1 MKTASEF
8 SPFLLPRTT
17 ASMKCFAPIVESI
30 TGLKKLHKH
39 YLTRP
44 QNADTNTF
52 LTHTLD
58 SLGIR
63 FHSSGE
69 PLEGIPKTG
78 PLLIVANHP
87 LGGVEGVILA
97 KMLMQYR
104 PDIQVMANLFLKRI
118 PELDNLFIGVDVF
131 ETKEARRTNMKA
143 IKEAGQHLTTG
154 GALLI
159 FPAGEVST
167 FDDQTHHLQDKE
179 WGRLVGRLARSSKA
193 SCLPIFIEG
202 QNSPLFYKAGNIHPR
217 LRTVLLGRELL
228 NKKNKSIGIRCGS
241 IIEPHE
247 ISKMDND
254 QDITNYL
261 RLNTY
266 LLEQTQPVHQKDL
279 TKEAKEIPAP
289 SRPLAPILEEVAS
302 AELEKA
308 IHALPSDHLLIQQK
322 QFSVFIA
329 EATEI
334 PCILKQIGII
344 RERNF
349 REVGEGTGREIDL
362 DQFDDHYL
370 HLFIWDKEQKN
381 IVGAYRLGLVDDLT
395 QKSGIQ
401 GLYSRT
407 LFKFD
412 ENFIKTQP
420 NAIEMGRSVIDKPYQ
435 KSLSPLMLLWKGIA
449 TFVSRNPQ
457 YKTLFGPVSIS
468 GEYKAL
474 THQLIVSCLTA
485 HFYDA
490 DRSKLVEATHPVP
503 LASKPF
509 WSVNL
514 LSGLADIQLLSNIVS
529 RLENGAGVPVL
540 IRQYLSLQG
549 RFISFNVDPD
559 FNQTVDG
566 LITVD
571 LTQLTPRVLGKYMG
585 KEQAEYYLDFHHQKM
600 ETQLPDPQEE
610 K

>member
-1 MKTASEF
+1 MKTTSEF
-8 SPFLLPRTT
+8 SPFRLPRTT
-17 ASMKCFAPIVESI
+17 TAMKWLAPILENI
-30 TGLKKLHKH
+30 TGLKRLHQH
-39 YLTRP
+39 YLHRP
-44 QNADTNTF
+44 DNTDTYAF
-52 LTHTLD
+52 LTHTLN

-63 FHSSGE
+63 FHATGE
-69 PLEGIPKTG
+69 PLENIPKTG

-143 IKEAGQHLTTG
+143 IKDAGLHLSSG
-154 GALLI
+154 GALLV

-167 FDDQTHHLQDKE
+167 FDEANQLQDKT

-193 SCLPIFIEG
+193 SCLPVFIEG

-241 IIEPHE
+241 VIEPHE

-266 LLEQTQPVHQKDL
+266 LLEQNQPTSQTKKIPPGKAMPERAVTPLMEDVSSTLL
-279 TKEAKEIPAP
+279 TADIDGLSHENRLVE
-289 SRPLAPILEEVAS
+289 
-302 AELEKA
+302 
-308 IHALPSDHLLIQQK
+308 QK
-322 QFSVFIA
+322 QFQVFIA
-329 EATEI
+329 SATEI
-334 PCILKQIGII
+334 PVILTQIGII

-349 REVGEGTGREIDL
+349 REVGEGTGRAIDL
-362 DQFDDHYL
+362 DQFDESYL
-370 HLFIWDKEQKN
+370 HLFIWDKEQKR
-381 IVGAYRLGLVDDLT
+381 IAGAYRLGLVDTLT
-395 QKSGIQ
+395 KNAGVQ

-412 ENFIKTQP
+412 NDFLTTQP

-449 TFVSRNPQ
+449 TFVSRHPQ
-457 YKTLFGPVSIS
+457 YTTLFGPVSIS
-468 GEYKAL
+468 GDYKEL

-485 HFYDA
+485 HFYDTE
-490 DRSKLVEATHPVP
+490 RSALVEATHPVP
-503 LASKPF
+503 HANKPF

-529 RLENGAGVPVL
+529 RLEKGAAVPVL

-571 LTQLTPRVLGKYMG
+571 LTKLTPRVLGKYMG
-585 KEQAEYYLDFHHQKM
+585 REAAETYLQHHQV
-600 ETQLPDPQEE
+600 EGHSSNGQEE

>member
-1 MKTASEF
+1 MKTTSEF
-8 SPFLLPRTT
+8 SPFRLPRTT
-17 ASMKCFAPIVESI
+17 TSMKWLAPVVESI
-30 TGLKKLHKH
+30 TGLRKLHSH
-39 YLTRP
+39 YLARP
-44 QNADTNTF
+44 NNADTDTF

-58 SLGIR
+58 ALGIR
-63 FHSSGE
+63 FHTTGE

-78 PLLIVANHP
+78 SLLIVANHP

-97 KMLMQYR
+97 KILMQYR

-167 FDDQTHHLQDKE
+167 FNERKQLQDKE
-179 WGRLVGRLARSSKA
+179 WGRLVGRLARTSNA
-193 SCLPIFIEG
+193 HCLPIFIEG
-202 QNSPLFYKAGNIHPR
+202 ENSPLFYKAGLIHPR
-217 LRTVLLGRELL
+217 LRTLLLGRELL
-228 NKKNKSIGIRCGS
+228 NKKNVSIGVRCGS
-241 IIEPHE
+241 VISPHE

-254 QDITNYL
+254 QAITNYL

-266 LLEQTQPVHQKDL
+266 LLEQNQPCTQKDINPEKLTQPR
-279 TKEAKEIPAP
+279 T
-289 SRPLAPILEEVAS
+289 LAPLMKDVPPDKLEVAINALS
-302 AELEKA
+302 AKN
-308 IHALPSDHLLIQQK
+308 LLVEQK
-322 QFSVFIA
+322 QFRVFIA
-329 EATEI
+329 SASEI
-334 PCILKQIGII
+334 PVILTQIGII

-349 REVGEGTGREIDL
+349 RAVGEGTGKAIDL
-362 DQFDDHYL
+362 DQFDEHYL
-370 HLFIWDKEQKN
+370 HLFIWDKEQKS
-381 IVGAYRLGLVDDLT
+381 IAGAYRLGLVDKLT
-395 QKSGIQ
+395 THSGIQ
-401 GLYSRT
+401 SLYSRT

-412 ENFIKTQP
+412 HNFLTTQP

-449 TFVSRNPQ
+449 AFVSRNPQ
-457 YKTLFGPVSIS
+457 YTTLFGPVSIS
-468 GEYKAL
+468 GEYKEL

-490 DRSKLVEATHPVP
+490 ERSSLVEATHPV
-503 LASKPF
+503 AQANKPF

-529 RLENGAGVPVL
+529 RLEKGAGVPVL

-571 LTQLTPRVLGKYMG
+571 LTKLTPRVLGKYMG
-585 KEQAEYYLDFHHQKM
+585 REQAETYLQHHQVKVND
-600 ETQLPDPQEE
+600 QNANLQEST
-610 K
+610 

>member
-1 MKTASEF
+1 MKTTSEF
-8 SPFLLPRTT
+8 SPFLLPRTK
-17 ASMKCFAPIVESI
+17 SMKWFAPILESI
-30 TGLKKLHKH
+30 TGLRRLHQH

-44 QNADTNTF
+44 KNSDTNTF

-58 SLGIR
+58 ALGIR
-63 FHSSGE
+63 FHSSGK
-69 PLEGIPKTG
+69 PLDSIPSTG

-104 PDIQVMANLFLKRI
+104 PDIKVMANLFLKRI
-118 PELDNLFIGVDVF
+118 PELDSLFIGVDVF
-131 ETKEARRTNMKA
+131 ETKEARKTNMKA
-143 IKEAGQHLTTG
+143 IKEAGQHLTNE

-167 FDDQTHHLQDKE
+167 FDENSHYLQDKE

-193 SCLPIFIEG
+193 TCLPMFIEG
-202 QNSPLFYKAGNIHPR
+202 QNSPLFYKAGKIHPR

-228 NKKNKSIGIRCGS
+228 NKKNKSIGVRCGS
-241 IIEPHE
+241 LIEPHE
-247 ISKMDND
+247 IAKMDND

-266 LLEQTQPVHQKDL
+266 LLEQNHLEQSSTSDSEPGRSL
-279 TKEAKEIPAP
+279 E
-289 SRPLAPILEEVAS
+289 PILDDINS
-302 AELEKA
+302 DILEQE
-308 IHALPSDHLLIQQK
+308 ITSLPSSSLLVEQK
-322 QFSVFIA
+322 QFKVFIA
-329 EATEI
+329 HANEI
-334 PCILKQIGII
+334 PSTLRQIGII

-362 DQFDDHYL
+362 DQFDEEYL
-370 HLFIWDKEQKN
+370 HLFIWDKEQLA
-381 IVGAYRLGLVDDLT
+381 IAGAYRLGLVDALV

-412 ENFIKTQP
+412 QAFLDTQP
-420 NAIEMGRSVIDKPYQ
+420 NAIEMGRSVIDKLYQ
-435 KSLSPLMLLWKGIA
+435 KNLSPLMLLWKGIA
-449 TFVSRNPQ
+449 AFVSRNPQ
-457 YKTLFGPVSIS
+457 YTTLFGPVSIS
-468 GEYKAL
+468 GEYKEL
-474 THQLIVSCLTA
+474 THQLIVSSLTA

-490 DRSKLVEATHPVP
+490 NRSKLVEATHPIP
-503 LASKPF
+503 IANKPF
-509 WSVNL
+509 WSVSL
-514 LSGLADIQLLSNIVS
+514 LSGLADIQLLSNLVS
-529 RLENGAGVPVL
+529 RLENGPGVPVL

-571 LTQLTPRVLGKYMG
+571 LTQLSARVLGKYMSNDAA
-585 KEQAEYYLDFHHQKM
+585 QNYLDFHISKENKQR
-600 ETQLPDPQEE
+600 PDFQED

>member
-1 MKTASEF
+1 MKTTSEF
-8 SPFLLPRTT
+8 SPFLLPRTK
-17 ASMKCFAPIVESI
+17 SMKWFAPILENI
-30 TGLKKLHKH
+30 TGLKRLHQH
-39 YLTRP
+39 YLMRP
-44 QNADTNTF
+44 KNSDTNTF

-58 SLGIR
+58 ALGIS

-69 PLEGIPKTG
+69 PLNTIPSSG

-97 KMLMQYR
+97 KMLMEYR
-104 PDIQVMANLFLKRI
+104 PDIKVMANLFLKRI

-167 FDDQTHHLQDKE
+167 FDENSNYLQDKE

-193 SCLPIFIEG
+193 TCLPIFIEG
-202 QNSPLFYKAGNIHPR
+202 QNSPFFYKVGKIHPR
-217 LRTVLLGRELL
+217 FRTALLGRELL
-228 NKKNKSIGIRCGS
+228 NKKNKSIGVRCGS
-241 IIEPHE
+241 VIEPNE
-247 ISKMDND
+247 IAKMDND

-266 LLEQTQPVHQKDL
+266 LLEQNHLKQSGTTL
-279 TKEAKEIPAP
+279 TG
-289 SRPLAPILEEVAS
+289 SYRLLTPILKDIKTDILNQE
-302 AELEKA
+302 
-308 IHALPSDHLLIQQK
+308 IQTLPATSILVEQK
-322 QFSVFIA
+322 QFNVFIA
-329 EATEI
+329 SAHEI
-334 PCILKQIGII
+334 PNILKQIGVI

-349 REVGEGTGREIDL
+349 REVGEGTGREIDI
-362 DQFDDHYL
+362 DQFDDVYL
-370 HLFIWDKEQKN
+370 HLFIWDKDQQA
-381 IVGAYRLGLVDDLT
+381 IAGAYRLGLVDSLV
-395 QKSGIQ
+395 QKSGIH

-412 ENFIKTQP
+412 QAFLDTQP

-435 KSLSPLMLLWKGIA
+435 KNLSPLMLLWKGIA
-449 TFVSRNPQ
+449 TFISRNPK
-457 YKTLFGPVSIS
+457 YTTLFGPVSIS
-468 GEYKAL
+468 GEYKEL
-474 THQLIVSCLTA
+474 THQLIVSSLTA
-485 HFYDA
+485 HFYDSN
-490 DRSKLVEATHPVP
+490 RSKLVEATHPIP
-503 LASKPF
+503 IASKPF

-514 LSGLADIQLLSNIVS
+514 LSGLADIQLLSNVVS

-571 LTQLTPRVLGKYMG
+571 LTQLSERVLGKYMG
-585 KEQAEYYLDFHHQKM
+585 RESAESYLEFHNTN
-600 ETQLPDPQEE
+600 TQRPDTQEE
-610 K
+610 T